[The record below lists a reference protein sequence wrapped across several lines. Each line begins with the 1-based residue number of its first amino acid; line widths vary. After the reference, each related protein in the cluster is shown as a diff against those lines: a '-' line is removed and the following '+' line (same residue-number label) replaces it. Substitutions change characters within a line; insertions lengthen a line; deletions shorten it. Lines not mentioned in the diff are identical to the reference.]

1 MNDIEMIEYAK
12 NGFCVKNGLDIVKEK
27 ANYIAPSNDESAIA
41 YIIELIEKKIKE

>member
-12 NGFCVKNGLDIVKEK
+12 NGFCVENGLDIVKKK